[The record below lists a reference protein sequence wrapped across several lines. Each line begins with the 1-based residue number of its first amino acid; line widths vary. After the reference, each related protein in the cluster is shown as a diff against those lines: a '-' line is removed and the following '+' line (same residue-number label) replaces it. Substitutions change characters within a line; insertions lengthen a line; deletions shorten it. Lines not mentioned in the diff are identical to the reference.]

1 MLYTLLHLSHCLSI
15 MKFRDLTGQRFDRLV
30 AIRRV
35 ENLPGYGQARWLF
48 HCDCGREVV
57 AFGYNI
63 CHGRQKSCGCY
74 FTDNPAR
81 LTHGQTGSRAYHTW
95 CGMRARCEQ
104 PTAQAYKDYG
114 GRGIKVCDQWQS
126 FEQFFADMGDPPD
139 GYSLEREDNDGPYS
153 PENCRWASRADQVR
167 NRRITLRYTHLGET
181 RSLADWADH
190 FGLPYKVVWHRYTH
204 AEKRGDELFAPLR
217 VISRRS
223 QGKADA
229 PSRAAG

>member
-1 MLYTLLHLSHCLSI
+1 
-15 MKFRDLTGQRFDRLV
+15 
-30 AIRRV
+30 
-35 ENLPGYGQARWLF
+35 
-48 HCDCGREVV
+48 
-57 AFGYNI
+57 
-63 CHGRQKSCGCY
+63 
-74 FTDNPAR
+74 
-81 LTHGQTGSRAYHTW
+81 
-95 CGMRARCEQ
+95 MRARCEQ